1 MFQFSCG
8 LFEDARQTVNC
19 KVSGFEFGILTE
31 NCAKENGAKNMATKI
46 VLNCVLEWPFVEMC
60 CVTTGQCGLVN
71 SD

>member
-19 KVSGFEFGILTE
+19 KVSGFESGILTE
-31 NCAKENGAKNMATKI
+31 NCAKENGATKI

-60 CVTTGQCGLVN
+60 CVATGQCGLVN